1 MDKNELIAKQQ
12 LEIEDLKIEL
22 GQKNAQIS
30 SAYNLVNFVQQWS
43 TKCDDFPRMAMNRCI
58 QITRELE

>member
-12 LEIEDLKIEL
+12 LQIEDLKIEL
-22 GQKNAQIS
+22 SEKNDQIS
-30 SAYNLVNFVQQWS
+30 SAYELANFVQQCS
-43 TKCDDFPRMAMNRCI
+43 TKCDDFPRMAMNSCI